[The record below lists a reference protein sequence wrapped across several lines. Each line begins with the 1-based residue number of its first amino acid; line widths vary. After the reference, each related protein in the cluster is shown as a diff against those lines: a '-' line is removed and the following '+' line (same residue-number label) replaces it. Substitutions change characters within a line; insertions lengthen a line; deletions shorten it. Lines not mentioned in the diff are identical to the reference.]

1 MFTKKRPHACKPL
14 TVSLKNNL
22 LLANLLLNKN
32 IGGVFTKKINPIEHI
47 FAATKT
53 A

>member
-1 MFTKKRPHACKPL
+1 MFTKKWSHACKPL

-32 IGGVFTKKINPIEHI
+32 IDGVFTKKINPIEHT
-47 FAATKT
+47 FATTKT